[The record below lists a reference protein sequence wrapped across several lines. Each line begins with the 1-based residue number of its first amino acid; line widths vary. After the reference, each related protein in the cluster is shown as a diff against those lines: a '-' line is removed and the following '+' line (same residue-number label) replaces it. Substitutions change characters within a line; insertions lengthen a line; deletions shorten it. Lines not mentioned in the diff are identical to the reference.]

1 MKKVKKKFADITCF
15 RGLFT
20 SRSYSSKSHVPLFK
34 YVNFVNRRAIANLLV
49 RHKKNTPAQA
59 EVFERQLKLLNW
71 FPGPFLNFWNII
83 AVCADEVMMILQGI
97 IHLLNKRGSLFSVG
111 WHMLNNILGQ
121 VVTVKF
127 VEYPHVKWCGNVTFF
142 TIAVNQHIAIR
153 ASEEDVANQPFKAC
167 LLYTSDAADE

>member
-1 MKKVKKKFADITCF
+1 
-15 RGLFT
+15 
-20 SRSYSSKSHVPLFK
+20 
-34 YVNFVNRRAIANLLV
+34 
-49 RHKKNTPAQA
+49 
-59 EVFERQLKLLNW
+59 
-71 FPGPFLNFWNII
+71 
-83 AVCADEVMMILQGI
+83 MMILQGI

-153 ASEEDVANQPFKAC
+153 ASEEDVANQPFKAMISEEDRFVGGEVAVEFSITQTARIDFRTAQLQQVNHVNEANLQIWGKASC
-167 LLYTSDAADE
+167 SKLMAARLSMFGSVPAAAMTTSGSTPSSLEAQSIRFKPELAKTVASSML